1 MALGRKKSG
10 GRKEP
15 LFGLPAALA
24 DLRLSA
30 EDRIPAAEERPKK
43 PSKPRPDD
51 GELPRERKPS
61 SGRSGSK
68 RRSKSRG
75 RFSIGRLFY
84 WGAVL
89 GLWGAI
95 AVVGLVIY
103 VGAHLPP
110 IQSLE
115 IPKRPPTIQITGLDG
130 SVLASR
136 GEMPGANVSLKDLPP
151 YLPKAFIAIEDRRF
165 YSHFGVDPVGILR
178 AAVTN
183 VLHRGVSQGGST
195 LTQQLAKNL
204 FLTQERTMARKLQE
218 VELALWLERKH
229 SKAEILEL
237 YLNRVYFGSGAYG
250 VEAAAQRYFGKSAK
264 NVTIAEAAMLAG
276 LVKSPS
282 RLAPNRNPEGAE
294 ARARTVLAAMADAKF
309 ITDAQ
314 AQASIGHPSYN
325 VKPVGAGTV
334 NYVADWIGEVLDD
347 LVGQIDQSIVVET
360 TIDPKLQSVAEAA
373 IIDELAAKSVKFNVS
388 QGALVAMT
396 PDGAVRAMVG
406 GRNYSESQYNRAVT
420 ARRQPGSAFKPFV
433 YLTAIEAGLTPETIR
448 QDAPIDVKGWKPENY
463 THEYFGSVT
472 LTQALAMSLNTV
484 AIRLGL
490 EVGPKNVV
498 RTAHRLGI
506 SSKLDAN
513 ASIAL
518 GTSEVSVIELVGA
531 YAPFANGGLGV
542 SPHVVT
548 KIRTN
553 EGKVL
558 YARADDNLGQVI
570 EPRNVA
576 MMNTMMQETL
586 ISGTA
591 RKAEIPGWTA
601 AGKTGTSQDYRDAWF
616 IGYTANLVTGV
627 WLGNDD
633 NTPTRKATGGGLPVE
648 VWTRFMK
655 AAHQGVPVASLPK
668 AQPGNPF
675 SNLMQAA
682 SQISPPSPS
691 YQPPPQNTPQ
701 QTYPQQAYPQ
711 PVQSQAPLPAGGG
724 YRAPP
729 PVRTSAPPNP
739 SARPESAAGLDG
751 GWLSERLFGGSR

>member
-1 MALGRKKSG
+1 MALGRKKSA

-24 DLRLSA
+24 DLRLSP
-30 EDRIPAAEERPKK
+30 EDRVPAASDDRPKK
-43 PSKPRPDD
+43 TSPKRKSEDIDDEPPPERKPRP
-51 GELPRERKPS
+51 S
-61 SGRSGSK
+61 RSGAK
-68 RRSKSRG
+68 RRSKSRR
-75 RFSIGRLFY
+75 RFRLGRLFY

-89 GLWGAI
+89 GLWAAI
-95 AVVGLVIY
+95 AVIGVIIY
-103 VGAHLPP
+103 VGAHLPA

-115 IPKRPPTIQITGLDG
+115 IPKRPPTIQIVGLDG

-165 YSHFGVDPVGILR
+165 YSHYGVDPIGIAR

-183 VLHRGVSQGGST
+183 ILHRGVSQGGST

-229 SKAEILEL
+229 SKSEILEL

-282 RLAPNRNPEGAE
+282 RLAPNRNPEGAGQ
-294 ARARTVLAAMADAKF
+294 RAKTVLAAMADAKF

-325 VKPVGAGTV
+325 VKPAGAGTV

-360 TIDPKLQSVAEAA
+360 TIDPKLQSVAEAS

-406 GRNYSESQYNRAVT
+406 GRNYAESQYNRAVT
-420 ARRQPGSAFKPFV
+420 AKRQPGSAFKPFV

-490 EVGPKNVV
+490 EVGAKNVV

-531 YAPFANGGLGV
+531 YAPFANGGLGI

-548 KIRTN
+548 RIRTN

-558 YARADDNLGQVI
+558 YARQPDPQGQVI
-570 EPRNVA
+570 EPRYVA

-586 ISGTA
+586 LSGTA

-633 NTPTRKATGGGLPVE
+633 NSPTKKATGGGLPVE
-648 VWTRFMK
+648 AWSRFMRS
-655 AAHQGVPVASLPK
+655 AHQGVPVASLPK
-668 AQPGNPF
+668 SQPGSPF
-675 SNLMQAA
+675 ANLMQAA
-682 SQISPPSPS
+682 SQISPPSPPS
-691 YQPPPQNTPQ
+691 APQM
-701 QTYPQQAYPQ
+701 
-711 PVQSQAPLPAGGG
+711 QSQAPMPPVPLPVGGG
-724 YRAPP
+724 SRPPQPTRA
-729 PVRTSAPPNP
+729 SAPPNP
-739 SARPESAAGLDG
+739 SARPEAAAGLDG
-751 GWLSERLFGGSR
+751 WLTDRLFGGNR

>member
-1 MALGRKKSG
+1 MAWGRKKSG

-15 LFGLPAALA
+15 QFGLAAALSE
-24 DLRLSA
+24 LRLTPQDRVAAGDDKPKNSSA
-30 EDRIPAAEERPKK
+30 KRKSEDH
-43 PSKPRPDD
+43 DD
-51 GELPRERKPS
+51 EPPRERKPRAS
-61 SGRSGSK
+61 RSGAK

-75 RFSIGRLFY
+75 GFRIGRLFY

-89 GLWGAI
+89 GLWAAI
-95 AVVGLVIY
+95 ALVGVIIW
-103 VGAHLPP
+103 VGAHLPA
-110 IQSLE
+110 IHSLA
-115 IPKRPPTIQITGLDG
+115 IPKRPPTIQIVGLDG

-136 GEMPGANVSLKDLPP
+136 GEMAGANVSLKDLPP
-151 YLPKAFIAIEDRRF
+151 HLPKAFIAIEDRRF
-165 YSHFGVDPVGILR
+165 YSHYGVDPIGIAR
-178 AAVTN
+178 AAMTN
-183 VLHRGVSQGGST
+183 IMHRGVSQGGST

-229 SKAEILEL
+229 SKSEILEL

-264 NVTIAEAAMLAG
+264 SVTIAEAAMLAG

-294 ARARTVLAAMADAKF
+294 ARAGIVLAAMADAKF

-325 VKPVGAGTV
+325 VKPIGAGTV

-347 LVGQIDQSIVVET
+347 LIGQIDQSIVVET
-360 TIDPKLQSVAEAA
+360 TIDPKLQSVAEAS
-373 IIDELAAKSVKFNVS
+373 IIDELAAKSVKFNVT

-406 GRNYSESQYNRAVT
+406 GRNYAESQYNRAVT
-420 ARRQPGSAFKPFV
+420 AKRQPGSAFKPFV
-433 YLTAIEAGLTPETIR
+433 YLTAIEAGLTPESIR
-448 QDAPIDVKGWKPENY
+448 QDSPIDIKGWKPENY

-484 AIRLGL
+484 AVRLGV
-490 EVGPKNVV
+490 EVGAKNVV

-506 SSKLDAN
+506 SSRLDAN

-531 YAPFANGGLGV
+531 YAPFSNGGLGV

-548 KIRTN
+548 RIRTN

-558 YARADDNLGQVI
+558 YTRQPEQLSQLID
-570 EPRNVA
+570 PRHVA

-586 ISGTA
+586 LSGTA
-591 RKAEIPGWTA
+591 RKAELPGWMA
-601 AGKTGTSQDYRDAWF
+601 AGKTGTSQDFRDAWF

-633 NTPTRKATGGGLPVE
+633 NSPTKKATGGGLPVE
-648 VWTRFMK
+648 VWTRFMRS
-655 AAHQGVPVASLPK
+655 AHQGVPVANLPRSQ
-668 AQPGNPF
+668 AGSGGLL
-675 SNLMQAA
+675 SNLFPSA
-682 SQISPPSPS
+682 SQGSA
-691 YQPPPQNTPQ
+691 PPPQPL
-701 QTYPQQAYPQ
+701 YPP
-711 PVQSQAPLPAGGG
+711 STQAPVPLAPIPSGGG
-724 YRAPP
+724 YRPP
-729 PVRTSAPPNP
+729 PTRASAPPSNP
-739 SARPESAAGLDG
+739 SARPEAASGLDG
-751 GWLSERLFGGSR
+751 WLIDRVFGGNR

>member
-1 MALGRKKSG
+1 MAWGRNKSS

-15 LFGLPAALA
+15 QFGLAAALSE
-24 DLRLSA
+24 LRLSPQ
-30 EDRIPAAEERPKK
+30 DRVAAGDDQPKK
-43 PSKPRPDD
+43 SAAKRKSDD
-51 GELPRERKPS
+51 DDDEPPRERKPRA
-61 SGRSGSK
+61 GRGGAK

-75 RFSIGRLFY
+75 RFRIGRLFY

-89 GLWGAI
+89 GLWAAI
-95 AVVGLVIY
+95 AVVGVVIW
-103 VGAHLPP
+103 VGAHLPA
-110 IQSLE
+110 IQSLA
-115 IPKRPPTIQITGLDG
+115 IPKRPPTIQIVGLDG

-136 GEMPGANVSLKDLPP
+136 GEMAGANVSLKDLPP

-165 YSHFGVDPVGILR
+165 YSHYGVDPIGIAR

-183 VLHRGVSQGGST
+183 ILHRGVSQGGST

-218 VELALWLERKH
+218 VELAIWLERKH

-294 ARARTVLAAMADAKF
+294 ARAQIVLTAMADARF

-325 VKPVGAGTV
+325 VKPAGAGTV

-360 TIDPKLQSVAEAA
+360 TIDPKLQSVAEAS
-373 IIDELAAKSVKFNVS
+373 IIDELAAKSVKFNVT

-406 GRNYSESQYNRAVT
+406 GRNYAESQYNRAVT
-420 ARRQPGSAFKPFV
+420 AKRQPGSAFKPFV

-448 QDAPIDVKGWKPENY
+448 QDSPIDIKGWKPENY

-472 LTQALAMSLNTV
+472 LTQALSMSLNTV
-484 AIRLGL
+484 AVRLGL
-490 EVGPKNVV
+490 EVGAKNVV

-531 YAPFANGGLGV
+531 FAPFSNGGLGV

-548 KIRTN
+548 RIRSN

-558 YARADDNLGQVI
+558 YARQRDELNQVI
-570 EPRNVA
+570 EPRHVA

-586 ISGTA
+586 LSGTA
-591 RKAEIPGWTA
+591 RKAELPGWMA
-601 AGKTGTSQDYRDAWF
+601 AGKTGTSQDFRDAWF

-633 NTPTRKATGGGLPVE
+633 NSPTKKATGGGLPVE
-648 VWTRFMK
+648 VWTRFMR

-668 AQPGNPF
+668 SQASGGGLL
-675 SNLMQAA
+675 SNLFQPA
-682 SQISPPSPS
+682 SQVSAPPQPS
-691 YQPPPQNTPQ
+691 YQPSA
-701 QTYPQQAYPQ
+701 QA
-711 PVQSQAPLPAGGG
+711 APLAPVPSGGG
-724 YRAPP
+724 YRSPP
-729 PVRTSAPPNP
+729 TRTSAPPPSP
-739 SARPESAAGLDG
+739 SARPEAAAGLDG
-751 GWLSERLFGGSR
+751 WLMDRVFGGNR

>member
-1 MALGRKKSG
+1 MALGRKKSA

-24 DLRLSA
+24 DLRLSPEDRVPAA
-30 EDRIPAAEERPKK
+30 EDRPKK
-43 PSKPRPDD
+43 TSPKRKSEEDDDEPPAERKPRPA
-51 GELPRERKPS
+51 
-61 SGRSGSK
+61 RSGAR

-75 RFSIGRLFY
+75 RLQIGRLFY

-89 GLWGAI
+89 GLWAAI
-95 AVVGLVIY
+95 AVVGVVIY
-103 VGAHLPP
+103 VGAHLPA

-115 IPKRPPTIQITGLDG
+115 IPKRPPTIQIVGLDG

-165 YSHFGVDPVGILR
+165 YSHYGVDPVGIAR

-183 VLHRGVSQGGST
+183 ILHRGVSQGGST

-229 SKAEILEL
+229 SKSEILEL

-264 NVTIAEAAMLAG
+264 NVTVAEAAMLAG

-282 RLAPNRNPEGAE
+282 RLAPNRNPEGATQ
-294 ARARTVLAAMADAKF
+294 RAKTVLAAMADAKF

-325 VKPVGAGTV
+325 VKPAGAGTV

-360 TIDPKLQSVAEAA
+360 TIDPKLQGVAEAS

-406 GRNYSESQYNRAVT
+406 GRNYAESQYNRAVT
-420 ARRQPGSAFKPFV
+420 AKRQPGSAFKPFV
-433 YLTAIEAGLTPETIR
+433 YLTAVEAGLTPETIR

-558 YARADDNLGQVI
+558 YARQPDPLGPVI
-570 EPRNVA
+570 EPRYVA

-586 ISGTA
+586 LSGTA

-633 NTPTRKATGGGLPVE
+633 NSPTKKATGGGLPVE
-648 VWTRFMK
+648 VWSRFMRS
-655 AAHQGVPVASLPK
+655 AHQGVPVASLPK
-668 AQPGNPF
+668 SQPGSPF

-682 SQISPPSPS
+682 SQISPPSPPS
-691 YQPPPQNTPQ
+691 APQM
-701 QTYPQQAYPQ
+701 
-711 PVQSQAPLPAGGG
+711 QSQAPMPPVPLPVGGG
-724 YRAPP
+724 YRPAPT
-729 PVRTSAPPNP
+729 RTSAPPNP
-739 SARPESAAGLDG
+739 TARPEAAAGLDG
-751 GWLSERLFGGSR
+751 WLTDRLFGGSR

>member
-24 DLRLSA
+24 ELRLSP
-30 EDRIPAAEERPKK
+30 EDRIPAAADDRPKK
-43 PSKPRPDD
+43 SSAKRKSEDDD
-51 GELPRERKPS
+51 GPRERKPR
-61 SGRSGSK
+61 GTKGGSK
-68 RRSKSRG
+68 RRSKSSRRPG
-75 RFSIGRLFY
+75 IGRLVY

-89 GLWGAI
+89 GLWAVI
-95 AVVGLVIY
+95 AVVGVLVW
-103 VGAHLPP
+103 VGAHLPA

-130 SVLASR
+130 SVLATR
-136 GEMPGANVSLKDLPP
+136 GEMAGANVSLKDLPP

-165 YSHFGVDPVGILR
+165 YSHYGIDPLGIAR
-178 AAVTN
+178 AAVAN
-183 VLHRGVSQGGST
+183 ILHRGVSQGGST

-204 FLTQERTMARKLQE
+204 FLTQERTLQRKLQE

-229 SKAEILEL
+229 SKSEILEL

-264 NVTIAEAAMLAG
+264 NVTLAESAMLAG

-294 ARARTVLAAMADAKF
+294 KRAQTVLAAMVDAKF

-314 AQASIGHPSYN
+314 AQASIGHSSYN
-325 VKPVGAGTV
+325 VKAAGAGTV

-347 LVGQIDQSIVVET
+347 LVGQIDQNIVVET
-360 TIDPKLQSVAEAA
+360 TIDPKLQSVAEASV
-373 IIDELAAKSVKFNVS
+373 IDELAAKSVKFNVS

-396 PDGAVRAMVG
+396 PNGAVRAMVG
-406 GRNYSESQYNRAVT
+406 GRNYAESQYNRAVT
-420 ARRQPGSAFKPFV
+420 SKRQPGSAFKPFV

-448 QDAPIDVKGWKPENY
+448 QDAPLDVKGWKPENY
-463 THEYFGSVT
+463 GHEYFGSVT

-484 AIRLGL
+484 AVRLGL

-518 GTSEVSVIELVGA
+518 GTSEVSLTELVGA
-531 YAPFANGGLGV
+531 YAPFANGGKSA
-542 SPHVVT
+542 SPYVVAR
-548 KIRTN
+548 IRTAQ
-553 EGKVL
+553 GKVL
-558 YARADDNLGQVI
+558 YARPADQPGQVI
-570 EPRNVA
+570 EPRYVA

-591 RKAEIPGWTA
+591 RKAEIPGWVA
-601 AGKTGTSQDYRDAWF
+601 AGKTGTSQDFRDAWF
-616 IGYTANLVTGV
+616 IGYTTNLVTGV

-633 NTPTRKATGGGLPVE
+633 NSPTRKATGGGLPVE
-648 VWTRFMK
+648 VWTRFMRS
-655 AAHQGVPVASLPK
+655 AHQGVPVASLPNSQ
-668 AQPGNPF
+668 AAGPF

-682 SQISPPSPS
+682 SQVSPPSS
-691 YQPPPQNTPQ
+691 
-701 QTYPQQAYPQ
+701 A
-711 PVQSQAPLPAGGG
+711 APLPPGNVG
-724 YRAPP
+724 RPP
-729 PVRTSAPPNP
+729 PTRTST
-739 SARPESAAGLDG
+739 RPEAAAGLDG
-751 GWLSERLFGGSR
+751 WLMDRLFGR